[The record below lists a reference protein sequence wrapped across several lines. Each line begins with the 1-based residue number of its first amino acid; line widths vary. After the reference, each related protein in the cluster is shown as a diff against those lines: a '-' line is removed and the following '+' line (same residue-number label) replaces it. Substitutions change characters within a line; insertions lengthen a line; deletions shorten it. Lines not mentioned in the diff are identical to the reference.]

1 MVNRY
6 IPLALKH
13 SPTPQV
19 EHFALLAG
27 LEAAVR
33 GTLIS
38 AMPLAVY
45 EALGDAQ
52 STSAAYFMAGI
63 VSLLWG
69 LMVPWATRFI
79 PRRWAYTAGCILY
92 LCGMALAVIGTT
104 WSVTLALICN
114 AMATATTFVCFN
126 AYVLDYVD
134 RANLGRSQSVQMVY
148 AALPWTAG
156 PLLGVW
162 LHDQWAPAPFLLA
175 GAFAVALLTMFWVL
189 RLGNGKQI
197 QRAKGPAV
205 NPLGYLGRFFRQPR
219 LIAGWFFAVM
229 RSCGW
234 WVYVVYLP
242 IFCVEAGLGD
252 KVGGLA
258 LSISNGFLFAAPA
271 INRWARRMSVRWSV
285 RFAFFCCAGLMLAA
299 ALMSFFPWATV
310 ALVFLSS
317 AFLVTLDVVGGLP
330 FLMSV
335 KPSERTEMSAVYSSF
350 RDVSGILTPGAAWA
364 VLFVLPL
371 PGIFAASALGLLAA
385 AVIAG
390 QMHPRLGVARP
401 SRAAGPSSDAI
412 CGQGLFAL
420 GGVPTAGTP
429 VLPGA
434 GHVTPDCARRHA
446 MAGCQQKAAL
456 LQDGTDLSIPRP

>member
-1 MVNRY
+1 
-6 IPLALKH
+6 
-13 SPTPQV
+13 V

-33 GTLIS
+33 GILIS

-45 EALGDAQ
+45 QALGDAQ
-52 STSAAYFMAGI
+52 STSAAYFIAGI
-63 VSLLWG
+63 VALIWG
-69 LMVPWATRFI
+69 LMVPWATGFI
-79 PRRWAYTAGCILY
+79 PRRWVYTGGCGLY
-92 LCGMALAVIGTT
+92 LTGMSLAILGTS
-104 WSVTLALICN
+104 WSMPLALICL

-134 RANLGRSQSVQMVY
+134 RANLGRSQSVQMAY
-148 AALPWTAG
+148 AATPWAVG
-156 PLLGVW
+156 PMLGVW
-162 LHDQWAPAPFLLA
+162 LHEHWAPAPFLLA
-175 GAFAVALLTMFWVL
+175 GAFAVALVAVFWVL

-252 KVGGLA
+252 KVGGMA
-258 LSISNGFLFAAPA
+258 LSISNAFLFAAPA

-285 RFAFFCCAGLMLAA
+285 RFAFLGCSILMLGA
-299 ALMSFFPWATV
+299 ALLAFLPWITV

-317 AFLVTLDVVGGLP
+317 AFLVMLDVVGGLP

-350 RDVSGILTPGAAWA
+350 RDVSGILTPGAAWL

-371 PGIFAASALGLLAA
+371 PGIFAASAAGLIASWA
-385 AVIAG
+385 IAG
-390 QMHPRLGVARP
+390 RLHPRLGVPRP
-401 SRAAGPSSDAI
+401 SR
-412 CGQGLFAL
+412 
-420 GGVPTAGTP
+420 GGV
-429 VLPGA
+429 GA
-434 GHVTPDCARRHA
+434 
-446 MAGCQQKAAL
+446 
-456 LQDGTDLSIPRP
+456 